1 MLAKKAA
8 LKSPA
13 NSIVAALPEAAVIV
27 DEAGTVQ
34 VLAIPE
40 FKLKAGA
47 KLGCREVTAGPFA
60 AGKNVVLET
69 DRGEIIC
76 LDAAGKQLWK
86 SALADGSLAGAPLS
100 VGSDLLLPM
109 KSGVLVRVAA
119 ASGKEVA
126 RAQLHQP
133 LSGSPFLAGSSA
145 LVPTAAGGI
154 LKVAIPEKK

>member
-1 MLAKKAA
+1 

-13 NSIVAALPEAAVIV
+13 NSAVTALATAAFLV

-34 VLAIPE
+34 VLSLPD
-40 FKLKAGA
+40 FKLKAAA
-47 KLGCREVTAGPFA
+47 KLNCREVTAGPFA

-69 DRGEIIC
+69 DRGEVVC

-86 SALADGSLAGAPLS
+86 TTLADGSLAGAPLA
-100 VGSDLLLPM
+100 VGADLVLPM
-109 KSGVLVRVAA
+109 KSGVLVRVAGA
-119 ASGKEVA
+119 TGKEVA
-126 RAQLHQP
+126 RAELHRV
-133 LSGSPFLAGSSA
+133 LAGSPSLAGNSA